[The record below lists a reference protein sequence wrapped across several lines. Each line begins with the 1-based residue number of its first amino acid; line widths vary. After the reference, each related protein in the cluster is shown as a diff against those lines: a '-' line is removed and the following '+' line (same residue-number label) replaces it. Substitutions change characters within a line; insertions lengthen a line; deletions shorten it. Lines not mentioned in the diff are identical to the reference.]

1 MVTRRNL
8 LKATATGLPLAVG
21 GLARWPS
28 PTLGQTAAKT
38 FVLAHG
44 SWHGGWCWKR
54 VAEQLRAKGHV
65 VYTRPRRRRAAEQRD
80 KLAPSNVTC
89 HAPLPRRHAQS
100 NNITSLFDHSRQL
113 RAGRDTFA

>member
-65 VYTRPRRRRAAEQRD
+65 VYTPSYTGMGDRAHLLNKDITISIFVEDLVQ
-80 KLAPSNVTC
+80 VV
-89 HAPLPRRHAQS
+89 RHRFK
-100 NNITSLFDHSRQL
+100 NFV
-113 RAGRDTFA
+113 

>member
-44 SWHGGWCWKR
+44 SWHGGWCWNR

-65 VYTRPRRRRAAEQRD
+65 VYT
-80 KLAPSNVTC
+80 PSYTGMGEMGHLLHKDITCSTFVEEHIQDVTTQELTNVVLVC
-89 HAPLPRRHAQS
+89 HS
-100 NNITSLFDHSRQL
+100 
-113 RAGRDTFA
+113 